1 MAWHIRTL
9 VTATLLF
16 CSSTSLAQEPPVLDR
31 EQIER
36 EIAEFEAKE
45 RRYSRVGGPIATMVT
60 GGVVAGLGLAVPIS
74 VLAPKLLSTGYS
86 RDEDEPDRRPS
97 ILLPVGLS
105 CFVVGSSVFA
115 GGTLWLTGRA
125 RKRKEVRGE
134 INSRHRLL
142 EDTASLQLIPAV
154 SPEGGTLSVL
164 LAY

>member
-9 VTATLLF
+9 VTAMLLLY
-16 CSSTSLAQEPPVLDR
+16 SSTSSAQEPPALDR

-74 VLAPKLLSTGYS
+74 ALAPKLLSTGYS
-86 RDEDEPDRRPS
+86 RDEDERDRS
-97 ILLPVGLS
+97 ASTLLPVGLS

-125 RKRKEVRGE
+125 RKRKQARGDR
-134 INSRHRLL
+134 SFH
-142 EDTASLQLIPAV
+142 
-154 SPEGGTLSVL
+154 GGD
-164 LAY
+164 